1 MTDPNDRVY
10 TQILHPTKLEIIDLL
25 TVTLNNMYFLF
36 NSRVFR
42 QKEGLPMGSNI
53 LSILAILFMDRLE
66 TIALSS
72 HQCLCLYWGYFD
84 DIYLDNWWE
93 NDRPIPPCNE

>member
-72 HQCLCLYWGYFD
+72 HQCLCLY
-84 DIYLDNWWE
+84 
-93 NDRPIPPCNE
+93 